1 MVLDEVVRVYGAKFI
16 ELAMYDAGACSLANA
31 RHVESRGLHWLFCLR
46 DNQPELMAQAKRLL
60 HAKPH
65 SEAVARSVTTDGG
78 DVIERTLW
86 MTTKIAGYN
95 GWAGLKTALRVR
107 CETTDKVTGETTSED
122 RYYITSEPALRLTS
136 AQWLELLVR
145 RWSVENQNHCTWDK
159 LMHED
164 KRPWL
169 KSVNG
174 LLAAAV
180 LRRIAYNILSV
191 HRSVTTRAEHKRAI
205 PWTEL
210 MQRINNALVRAT
222 ADMLDGLRPRPT
234 ATS

>member
-1 MVLDEVVRVYGAKFI
+1 
-16 ELAMYDAGACSLANA
+16 
-31 RHVESRGLHWLFCLR
+31 
-46 DNQPELMAQAKRLL
+46 
-60 HAKPH
+60 
-65 SEAVARSVTTDGG
+65 
-78 DVIERTLW
+78 

-107 CETTDKVTGETTSED
+107 CETTDKVTGETTCED
-122 RYYITSEPALRLTS
+122 RYYITSEQALRLTS

-180 LRRIAYNILSV
+180 LRRIAYNILAV
-191 HRSVTTRAEHKRAI
+191 PTRSGTKLSSNNKAVRRSAGNRRAHKRR
-205 PWTEL
+205 PPL
-210 MQRINNALVRAT
+210 RQRLPGRVTVAAMPSMRLVAAHPRDTAAKAGPCSSNSPCFGQTSTLRGRAC
-222 ADMLDGLRPRPT
+222 R
-234 ATS
+234 